1 LTALRWKTP
10 ERDSNVSL
18 DNTGWLEFDYEPYGQ
33 TNAAIYALTS
43 VTVEEDVFA
52 ICHLRANDD
61 VSLFV
66 NGTRAGSYRGRG
78 TNGSSQTVRWRGPHG
93 RAPDAIRFG
102 VFLFAGRNEVLIK
115 IRNRYG
121 KAGCMAALSL
131 PNGRPLSFSSDSD
144 QPEARPI
151 PAATKWRETS
161 RIDSRSWRSKTN
173 STVGGF
179 KTKSRALSGTSR
191 SKGVGWRMFTVR
203 PGFPKDSPSNL
214 SWIKE
219 KLTREHAEARVVI
232 QLNLADRAPK
242 LLLTLQGEGGTDGLS
257 GWNLI
262 LIPHGKTQVSAR
274 LERYDRLVYQTE
286 ALPLPESTTSRLL
299 TATLSRETF
308 SATLDSLTLF
318 DAVPIHSI
326 PNQHRIGIATWGP
339 DPMIERV
346 TLSRP
351 RP

>member
-1 LTALRWKTP
+1 
-10 ERDSNVSL
+10 
-18 DNTGWLEFDYEPYGQ
+18 
-33 TNAAIYALTS
+33 
-43 VTVEEDVFA
+43 
-52 ICHLRANDD
+52 
-61 VSLFV
+61 
-66 NGTRAGSYRGRG
+66 
-78 TNGSSQTVRWRGPHG
+78 
-93 RAPDAIRFG
+93 
-102 VFLFAGRNEVLIK
+102 
-115 IRNRYG
+115 
-121 KAGCMAALSL
+121 
-131 PNGRPLSFSSDSD
+131 
-144 QPEARPI
+144 
-151 PAATKWRETS
+151 
-161 RIDSRSWRSKTN
+161 
-173 STVGGF
+173 
-179 KTKSRALSGTSR
+179 
-191 SKGVGWRMFTVR
+191 MFTVR

-339 DPMIERV
+339 EPMIERV

-351 RP
+351 RH